1 MIASSLLLT
10 IQVLLAQAPAE
21 ASGAPAP
28 TTQEQAQPE
37 AEAPS
42 SEPAATGLD
51 PSARPSLLPGSAQPK
66 RPSRAW
72 GLVRVPVAVGA
83 GAVAG
88 LVSWAI
94 TYPVISVATWPFG
107 CFTIQGGRIPD
118 WCHNVANFGAFL
130 VAGVGSGAAVAGI
143 ATLLHGEADAR
154 IALVAG
160 LLGGIG
166 FGTVYVLGD
175 YPDQLTNF
183 QGEQARVHRIAFVA
197 MPALAILSYEL
208 GALLFPARPSPLT
221 PAVAPTAGG
230 AILLVGGRF

>member
-10 IQVLLAQAPAE
+10 IQVLLSQAPAE

-51 PSARPSLLPGSAQPK
+51 PSARPSLLPSSAQPK

-94 TYPVISVATWPFG
+94 AYPVISVATWPFG
-107 CFTIQGGRIPD
+107 CFTILGGRIPD

-130 VAGVGSGAAVAGI
+130 GAGVGSGAAVAGI
-143 ATLLHGEADAR
+143 ATLLYGEADAR

-175 YPDQLTNF
+175 YPQQLTNF
-183 QGEQARVHRIAFVA
+183 QGDQARVHRIAFVA
-197 MPALAILSYEL
+197 VPVLAILSYEL

-230 AILLVGGRF
+230 AMLLVGGRF